1 MTTNKFHGSMSGC
14 LVLSIHAS
22 IFYKS
27 PWSMATM
34 AVQTCDNLWQLSK
47 LLTLGGDNC
56 SGFLLSFFDQRTV
69 RKRRAVVVAFWVSIC
84 LVKFW
89 PYSRPRNSFLVLNN
103 LLLLQ
108 WTDERKLDTFLW
120 HLVPGNFLSASRSWP
135 RVQGQWEH
143 CIEKMRNIADK
154 SLFTVG
160 LRC

>member
-34 AVQTCDNLWQLSK
+34 AVQTCDNLWQLSQ

-56 SGFLLSFFDQRTV
+56 SGFLLSFFHQSTV
-69 RKRRAVVVAFWVSIC
+69 LKRRAVVAAFWVSIC

-108 WTDERKLDTFLW
+108 WTDERKLCRYFFVTFGPWQL
-120 HLVPGNFLSASRSWP
+120 LVSLQVLAPGTGSVGALH
-135 RVQGQWEH
+135 WED
-143 CIEKMRNIADK
+143 EKYCR
-154 SLFTVG
+154 
-160 LRC
+160 